1 MGYLEFMNMNQEQTF
16 QLILTLISKGI
27 VDFILRN
34 SYRILMQNALKI
46 AKECSQA

>member
-27 VDFILRN
+27 VDPGDIEKFIQD
-34 SYRILMQNALKI
+34 INAKCF
-46 AKECSQA
+46 KDC